1 MENCVF
7 CKISK
12 GEIPCFKLWESDKY
26 LAILDINPITEGMTL
41 VIPKEHKDSRI
52 FKNENSDICE
62 IMSASKEVAKILE
75 NKLNI
80 ERVGLIFEGMEV
92 DHLHAKLIPIK
103 GGENIRTIL
112 ESHLPKADMKDLEK
126 LCKKIVG

>member
-1 MENCVF
+1 MENCIF

-52 FKNENSDICE
+52 FKNENSDVCE
-62 IMSASKEVAKILE
+62 IMNASKEVANILE
-75 NKLNI
+75 NKLKI

-103 GGENIRTIL
+103 GGENIRMIL
-112 ESHLPKADMKDLEK
+112 ESHYLRPDMKDLED
-126 LCKKIVG
+126 LHKKIVD

>member
-103 GGENIRTIL
+103 DGENIRTIL
-112 ESHLPKADMKDLEK
+112 ESHLPKPDMKDLEK

>member
-52 FKNENSDICE
+52 FKNEIHCQ
-62 IMSASKEVAKILE
+62 
-75 NKLNI
+75 
-80 ERVGLIFEGMEV
+80 
-92 DHLHAKLIPIK
+92 
-103 GGENIRTIL
+103 
-112 ESHLPKADMKDLEK
+112 
-126 LCKKIVG
+126 